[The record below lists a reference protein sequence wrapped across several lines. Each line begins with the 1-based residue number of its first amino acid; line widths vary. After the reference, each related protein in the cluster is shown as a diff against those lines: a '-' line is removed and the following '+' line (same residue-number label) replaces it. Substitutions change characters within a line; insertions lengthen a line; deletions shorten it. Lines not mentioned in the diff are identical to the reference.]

1 MKLEPS
7 RQPRFSDATALT
19 AKNAD
24 QFALFD
30 IEAGLSV
37 CLPFVK
43 SAAAESVSFVLFRSF
58 GFPEWDDVTHV
69 G

>member
-24 QFALFD
+24 Q
-30 IEAGLSV
+30 
-37 CLPFVK
+37 FVK